1 MAIFKF
7 GSKRQSGNNAAPQP
21 IPPIA
26 PIPTSGSIQKPQSV
40 TPVTPTPTSGSIQ
53 KPQGKSLSQLEAEIE
68 AQYLPTTPH
77 RSSKK
82 QQPNRG
88 FFYKKLVTLTLVL
101 GVPVGIVALANLPVP
116 GWRNQVARTAPI
128 LLFPTYSSWDSAYK
142 SLIDNLNQ
150 AEQLIDRPTSATDL
164 DVGGQKLTMARE
176 AVNKLPSGF
185 IEDDFTRSL
194 YWYNWHYSR
203 SGFAAARSQLG
214 TLESKLFQEQNAQT
228 LLRTTEE
235 NVNQAKLEYQQA
247 TTSTDK
253 QLAATL
259 WQEGLGKMAQVP
271 TATLAGKNAQQKLVL
286 YQKDFAETVGLFAG
300 NAETRNLITAARQF
314 AWQAAK
320 DGQNPPHEAIKW
332 EQIMSM
338 WQDAIDRLARIQPS
352 DLEGYR
358 EAQKLIVDYR
368 ASQSEVQVRLAAERS
383 AVRNFEAA
391 QRDIT
396 TLVRVSSYGNKSYV
410 LSQLQSI
417 INQLESVKPGTT
429 PYLKSQELLI
439 FAKNK
444 WQELQKQ

>member
-7 GSKRQSGNNAAPQP
+7 GSKQKPVPNSIQQP
-21 IPPIA
+21 ATPIA
-26 PIPTSGSIQKPQSV
+26 
-40 TPVTPTPTSGSIQ
+40 PTPTSGSIQ
-53 KPQGKSLSQLEAEIE
+53 KPQVKSLSQLEAEIE

-77 RSSKK
+77 RPSRGQK
-82 QQPNRG
+82 QNRG
-88 FFYKKLVTLTLVL
+88 FFYKKLVTLGLVV
-101 GVPVGIVALANLPVP
+101 GVPVSLVALANVPVP
-116 GWRNQVARTAPI
+116 GWRSQVARSVPI

-150 AEQLIDRPTSATDL
+150 AEQLIDSPTSATDL
-164 DVGGQKLTMARE
+164 DLGGQKLAIARD

-194 YWYNWHYSR
+194 YWYNWNYSR
-203 SGFAAARSQLG
+203 SGFNTARSQLG

-228 LLRTTEE
+228 LLRETEE
-235 NVNQAKLEYQQA
+235 SVNQAKLQYQQA

-253 QLAATL
+253 QLAATN
-259 WQEGLGKMAQVP
+259 WQAGLGKMAQVP
-271 TATLAGKNAQQKLVL
+271 TATLAGKNAQQKLVS
-286 YQKDFAETVGLFAG
+286 YQKEFAETVGLFAG
-300 NAETRNLITAARQF
+300 NAETLNLIAAARQF

-332 EQIMSM
+332 EQIMNM
-338 WQDAIDRLARIQPS
+338 WQEAIDRLERIQPA

-368 ASQSEVQVRLAAERS
+368 ASQLEIQVRLDAEQS

-396 TLVRVSSYGNKSYV
+396 TLIGSAGYGNKNYA
-410 LSQLQSI
+410 LSQLQGI
-417 INQLESVKPGTT
+417 INQLEKVKSGTT
-429 PYLKSQELLI
+429 PYLESRELLI
-439 FAKNK
+439 FARNK
-444 WQELQKQ
+444 RQELQQQ

>member
-7 GSKRQSGNNAAPQP
+7 GSKRKTVPHSPQQSAPP
-21 IPPIA
+21 VTPIA
-26 PIPTSGSIQKPQSV
+26 
-40 TPVTPTPTSGSIQ
+40 PTPTSGAIQ

-77 RSSKK
+77 RSQKGQK
-82 QQPNRG
+82 QNRG
-88 FFYKKLVTLTLVL
+88 FLPKLVTLALVV
-101 GVPVGIVALANLPVP
+101 GVPVGVVALANLPVP
-116 GWRNQVARTAPI
+116 GWRHQVARTAPI
-128 LLFPTYSSWDSAYK
+128 LLFPTYSSWDRAYK

-164 DVGGQKLTMARE
+164 DLGGQKLTMARE

-203 SGFAAARSQLG
+203 SGFATARSQLG

-235 NVNQAKLEYQQA
+235 NVNQAKLAYQQA

-253 QLAATL
+253 QLAATR
-259 WQEGLGKMAQVP
+259 WHEGLGKMAQVS

-286 YQKDFAETVGLFAG
+286 YRQDFAETVGLFAG

-332 EQIMSM
+332 EQIMIM
-338 WQDAIDRLARIQPS
+338 WQEAIDRLEKIQPA
-352 DLEGYR
+352 DLEGYK

-383 AVRNFEAA
+383 SVRSFAAA

-396 TLVRVSSYGNKSYV
+396 TLVASAGYGNKSYT
-410 LSQLQSI
+410 LSQLQGI

-429 PYLKSQELLI
+429 SYLKSQELLI

-444 WQELQKQ
+444 WQELRLAN